1 MPASF
6 VEGVLADMA
15 VRAPEDGSWKSQV
28 NTLVTWIF
36 WAVALAGVGATIRI
50 LFELRFAQRLPSL
63 DSLEKTAVRPKVS
76 VVLAARNEEARIETS
91 VRQLLSQEDVDLEVI
106 VVDDRSSDQTSKIL
120 HRLAG
125 EDSRLT
131 NVRVEDLPEN
141 WLGKCHACYM
151 GAALATGEWIL
162 FTDADVWL
170 KPDAII
176 RAVLVAD
183 RESADHVC
191 LTPGVA
197 PGTLPAQAWHLM
209 FLLGLAGWLARVNL
223 NKRGAY
229 VGMGA
234 FNLVRTQAY
243 QASGGYGKL
252 RLTVVDDVKLGLLL
266 QRAGKRTRG
275 FIGGADAECHWPSNV
290 FGMIKIMEKNY
301 FAILDYR
308 MVLAFGLTISLSAF
322 WMAGMIGPL
331 TGSLAG
337 RAAGLGLFSM
347 CIPAAIVARRLGWSP
362 AGALLIPFILPL
374 IGYAV
379 INSAVV
385 TLRQGGVRWRDTF
398 YPLKVLRKWNVR

>member
-1 MPASF
+1 MCHVGDRLS
-6 VEGVLADMA
+6 
-15 VRAPEDGSWKSQV
+15 GSWEGQV
-28 NTLVTWIF
+28 DTLITLVF
-36 WAVALAGVGATIRI
+36 WGVALSGLGATIRI
-50 LFELRFAQRLPSL
+50 LFELRYAQRLPLL
-63 DSLEKTAVRPKVS
+63 DSLGETSVRPKVS
-76 VVLAARNEEARIETS
+76 VVLAARNEEARIETA
-91 VRQLLSQEDVDLEVI
+91 VRQLLGQEDVDLEII

-131 NVRVEDLPEN
+131 NVRVEELPEN

-170 KPDAII
+170 RPDTII
-176 RAVLVAD
+176 RAVLLAN

-223 NKRGAY
+223 DQRGAY

-234 FNLVRTQAY
+234 FNLVRTPAY

-275 FIGGADAECHWPSNV
+275 FIGGPDAECHWPSNV
-290 FGMIKIMEKNY
+290 LGMIKIMEKNY

-308 MVLAFGLTISLSAF
+308 TLLVLGLAITMSVF
-322 WMAGMIGPL
+322 WIAGMMGPL
-331 TGSLAG
+331 TGSPAG

-347 CIPAAIVARRLGWSP
+347 CIPGAIVARRLGWSP
-362 AGALLIPFILPL
+362 AGAILIPFILPL
-374 IGYAV
+374 IAYAV